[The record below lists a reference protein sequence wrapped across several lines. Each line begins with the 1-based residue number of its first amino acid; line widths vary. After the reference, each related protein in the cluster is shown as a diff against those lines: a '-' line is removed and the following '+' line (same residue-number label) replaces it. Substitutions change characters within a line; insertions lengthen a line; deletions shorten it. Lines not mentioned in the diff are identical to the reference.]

1 MTNELSIRE
10 ATLADIATLVNHR
23 RWMFEEMAAL
33 RGAQAD
39 TSEMAEAYSRYL
51 AQHLG
56 GIIRAWVVEEGGK
69 IIASGAVLFYDW
81 PPRPKDLTGRGAL
94 LHSVYTAPEYRR
106 LGLAR
111 RIAQTMVE
119 ACRDLG
125 LRTITLHASDAG
137 RPLYESLG
145 FNPTSEMRLTFEDDT
160 TRQNS

>member
-1 MTNELSIRE
+1 MTNNFSLRE
-10 ATLADIATLVNHR
+10 ATSTDIPTLVNHR

-33 RGAQAD
+33 RGASAD
-39 TSEMAEAYSRYL
+39 EGEMAEVYSRYL

-56 GIIRAWVVEEGGK
+56 GLIRAWVVEEGGK

-106 LGLAR
+106 QGLAR
-111 RIAQTMVE
+111 RIMQTMIDV
-119 ACRDLG
+119 CRELG

-145 FNPTSEMRLTFEDDT
+145 FKATSEMRL
-160 TRQNS
+160 SL